1 MKQGRHY
8 LLIFAMLLCST
19 TGHCDEIITFADDL
33 VRLICVTQWD
43 TNTDGDLSKDEAAVV
58 TSLGTVFKET
68 AIVSFDEL
76 QYFKGLSSIA
86 TNAFQM
92 CTSLES
98 IVIPAN
104 VTQIGNGAFNGCTS
118 LESVLLPDS
127 LTSIGSSAFEECIG
141 LKAIYEYSPVPVQL
155 VTGIHTRAES
165 VVSQFA
171 EVDMETC
178 VLYIPVGSK
187 TAYMQAEGWKEFK
200 NIVEMG
206 ETCDLTIGKN
216 GKTTFCGDKALD
228 FSYSD
233 EVKAF
238 IATGFDKTEGT
249 IWMTRVKDVPAGV
262 PVMIKG
268 TANETY
274 HVPVTEGG
282 SSYYKNM
289 FVGNTSGEIMS
300 IGETSE
306 DGQYVNYYMS
316 GGQFKSVNTSANIGA
331 NKCYLQLP
339 ATFAAEATGEGYQ
352 VKIAASG
359 KSSFAAPYDLDF
371 TSLNDD
377 VKAFTAT
384 GYDASTKTIWLNSRR
399 SPCRSSSAASAAT
412 MKPRG
417 SRTITVKQ

>member
-76 QYFKGLSSIA
+76 QYFTGLSSIA

-104 VTQIGNGAFNGCTS
+104 VTQIGNGAFKDCTS

-200 NIVEMG
+200 NIVEMD
-206 ETCDLTIGKN
+206 ETCDITIGKN

-228 FSYSD
+228 FSY
-233 EVKAF
+233 
-238 IATGFDKTEGT
+238 
-249 IWMTRVKDVPAGV
+249 
-262 PVMIKG
+262 
-268 TANETY
+268 
-274 HVPVTEGG
+274 
-282 SSYYKNM
+282 
-289 FVGNTSGEIMS
+289 
-300 IGETSE
+300 
-306 DGQYVNYYMS
+306 
-316 GGQFKSVNTSANIGA
+316 
-331 NKCYLQLP
+331 
-339 ATFAAEATGEGYQ
+339 
-352 VKIAASG
+352 

-399 SPCRSSSAASAAT
+399 SPCQSSSAASAAT
-412 MKPRG
+412 MKPRA